1 MPESIIF
8 DSGIFVVTVALWAA
22 RTLRVAK
29 RLVSWH
35 FSRCAAKQCGCQI
48 LEAAGPGSKPRPSCS
63 LIRSRAVL
71 LNSNS
76 LLERPGRLPGEASG
90 PASSNTSRSYL
101 PMEQTIVYIDIDVA
115 KAHLDVA
122 WQKRLRR
129 FDNDKAGR
137 ATLVKWI

>member
-76 LLERPGRLPGEASG
+76 YWSDQAASQVRQAARPARIQAGVI
-90 PASSNTSRSYL
+90 YL
-101 PMEQTIVYIDIDVA
+101 
-115 KAHLDVA
+115 
-122 WQKRLRR
+122 
-129 FDNDKAGR
+129 
-137 ATLVKWI
+137 